1 MFCQPGPE
9 RGSGSFLRQGMELR
23 MCWFAVVLRGTKGES
38 FQLSPPPLWLCIGGT
53 GFFFPCKIFSVLM
66 NACMVMVN
74 NMLVVG
80 ATEICI
86 TVTIIG
92 EAFL

>member
-1 MFCQPGPE
+1 MSPFNSHLLLY
-9 RGSGSFLRQGMELR
+9 GS
-23 MCWFAVVLRGTKGES
+23 VL
-38 FQLSPPPLWLCIGGT
+38 GGQDSSSLAK
-53 GFFFPCKIFSVLM
+53 FFSVLM

-74 NMLVVG
+74 NVLVVG